1 MQDLAARAGTRRH
14 SRSLPRT
21 ARSRRQKQR
30 WPSSKALRRRRRRAA
45 RRLPCTGAASS
56 TRARRLT
63 SSMPCSRTEVGGRTL
78 TTCAACVQAWSP
90 GACMAR
96 ARVAWASCCLLA
108 TLARHS
114 GPALW
119 KCAPASALDTG
130 ARHQA
135 GGADLHSSKPL
146 LTARPRRRAPAQ
158 LVARPGR
165 RPPALPQARDDRGPH
180 RRGRI
185 SHRERGAARAGA
197 GAPLLC
203 AHHGSQLGFLQYCQ
217 AACCR
222 CAALPPGASRELAAE
237 RPCVFT

>member
-1 MQDLAARAGTRRH
+1 VHWGGIKHEGPASDKLDALQPHRGGRAHTH
-14 SRSLPRT
+14 HLCSLCSGLVAWRLHG
-21 ARSRRQKQR
+21 AGACRMGLVLSAGHL
-30 WPSSKALRRRRRRAA
+30 SSPLRACALEV
-45 RRLPCTGAASS
+45 CTGV
-56 TRARRLT
+56 R
-63 SSMPCSRTEVGGRTL
+63 
-78 TTCAACVQAWSP
+78 P
-90 GACMAR
+90 GYR
-96 ARVAWASCCLLA
+96 S
-108 TLARHS
+108 
-114 GPALW
+114 
-119 KCAPASALDTG
+119 
-130 ARHQA
+130 RHQA

-180 RRGRI
+180 RRGRF
-185 SHRERGAARAGA
+185 SHRERGADRAGA